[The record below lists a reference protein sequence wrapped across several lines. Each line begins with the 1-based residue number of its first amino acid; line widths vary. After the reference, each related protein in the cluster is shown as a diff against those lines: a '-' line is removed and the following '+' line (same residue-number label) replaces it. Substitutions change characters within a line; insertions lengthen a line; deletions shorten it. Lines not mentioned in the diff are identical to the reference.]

1 MNVLFAGVQNG
12 NEVTESQR
20 RKNISIEI
28 NQIAALIIARNSK
41 RFVALVSIADRTI
54 LFFDIGKIKNNLSFG
69 IEEFGGSIFE
79 WNKGISVFK
88 TQECDLTP
96 GEQIALDIRKRIN
109 SVLEGDCF
117 FSFFVEES
125 GKIRSSDKGKAIVV
139 VGYDIG
145 LRFENVVSVGV
156 NETKRIIFFHNGSLF
171 AEIARSGKGAI
182 NAHFAG
188 RIDIT
193 ELFGFGRK
201 SNDIA
206 IIKWK
211 RRIDGGE
218 VGSNPVSIL
227 VDDAGLF
234 FDGTAGKIR

>member
-1 MNVLFAGVQNG
+1 M
-12 NEVTESQR
+12 
-20 RKNISIEI
+20 
-28 NQIAALIIARNSK
+28 
-41 RFVALVSIADRTI
+41 
-54 LFFDIGKIKNNLSFG
+54 
-69 IEEFGGSIFE
+69 
-79 WNKGISVFK
+79 
-88 TQECDLTP
+88 
-96 GEQIALDIRKRIN
+96 
-109 SVLEGDCF
+109 
-117 FSFFVEES
+117 
-125 GKIRSSDKGKAIVV
+125 V

-156 NETKRIIFFHNGSLF
+156 DETKRIIFFHNGSLF

-211 RRIDGGE
+211 RRIEGGE
-218 VGSNPVSIL
+218 VGSCPVSIL